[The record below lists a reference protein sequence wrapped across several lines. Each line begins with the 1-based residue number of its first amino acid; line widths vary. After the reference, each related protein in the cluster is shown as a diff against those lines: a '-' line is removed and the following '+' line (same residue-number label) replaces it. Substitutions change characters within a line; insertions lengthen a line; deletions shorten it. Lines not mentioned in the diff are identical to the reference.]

1 MKYGQSGMHVTM
13 LRLSFAYVI
22 FTAPLLP
29 AHLVDNT
36 SHNNPW
42 MTPFKVRFVNTFFDT
57 MYHSE
62 SLMCVMF
69 FFSVNDALLVV
80 LLDVR
85 NQRHHLRC
93 LFKWIPKSVSHFLWR
108 CRCWSCNSV
117 DKQLFSKKTWYI
129 NSCDWTIFLLIE
141 KEQSRRWTI
150 IFINCFQI
158 EIQCKTTEGII
169 TIANA
174 IQVSWDLV
182 LGSISV
188 IVYNPFKSWR
198 ESKWL
203 ILNEVCQNLWPYL
216 VPTKLGISW

>member
-1 MKYGQSGMHVTM
+1 
-13 LRLSFAYVI
+13 
-22 FTAPLLP
+22 
-29 AHLVDNT
+29 
-36 SHNNPW
+36 
-42 MTPFKVRFVNTFFDT
+42 

-93 LFKWIPKSVSHFLWR
+93 LFKWIQKSVSHFLWR

-117 DKQLFSKKTWYI
+117 DKQLFFKKTWYI

-169 TIANA
+169 TIANS

-203 ILNEVCQNLWPYL
+203 IVEILNEVYSNLWPYL
-216 VPTKLGISW
+216 VPTCTKLGISW